1 MKAITDHPPEA
12 LPAVIRSAQPDDAP
26 AVAELL
32 ATLGYPSPVASVA
45 QRIIDCTASATT
57 AVFVAAS
64 AQRIAGVASFH
75 CIPLF
80 HADGFLGRITSL
92 VVAPTFRKRGI
103 GRLLVAAAEEFAWA
117 HGCARIEV
125 TSGDH
130 RPDAHAFY
138 EHLGYQ
144 LDCRRFIKHDRNA

>member
-1 MKAITDHPPEA
+1 MRAQRPNLATS
-12 LPAVIRSAQPDDAP
+12 LPVIRRARSDDAF
-26 AVAELL
+26 AAAELL
-32 ATLGYPSPVASVA
+32 AALGYPSPVAHIER
-45 QRIIDCTASATT
+45 RIADCTTSNGT
-57 AVFVAAS
+57 AVFVAES
-64 AQRIAGVASFH
+64 VQRIVGLISFH

-80 HADGFLGRITSL
+80 HADGCLGRITSL
-92 VVAPTFRKRGI
+92 VVAPDCRQRGI

-117 HGCARIEV
+117 HGCIRVEV

>member
-1 MKAITDHPPEA
+1 VRTSTDNLHEA
-12 LPAVIRSAQPDDAP
+12 SRAVIRSARPDDAL

-32 ATLGYPSPVASVA
+32 AALGYPSPVAHIER
-45 QRIIDCTASATT
+45 RIADCAASTDT
-57 AVFVAAS
+57 GVFVAES
-64 AQRIAGVASFH
+64 VQRVVGLISFH
-75 CIPLF
+75 RIPLF

-92 VVAPTFRKRGI
+92 VVAPDYRQRGI
-103 GRLLVAAAEEFAWA
+103 GRLLVAAAEKFAWA
-117 HGCARIEV
+117 HGCIRVEV

-130 RPDAHAFY
+130 RADAHAFY